1 VNTDK
6 IRIAII
12 GAGQTGTPLLG
23 QLIGMNFI
31 DVVKIADTNEDAPG
45 IIVARERNI
54 PVTKDYMDIARMGRD
69 VDMIIDVTG
78 VKEVRN
84 KLREYMAETDNKHT
98 VIVPELVAILLLSLA
113 KGELVRGH
121 GYQQYA

>member
-1 VNTDK
+1 MSTGK
-6 IRIAII
+6 IKIAIV

-23 QLIGMNFI
+23 QLAGMDFI

-45 IIVARERNI
+45 IKVARQKNI
-54 PVTKDYMDIARMGRD
+54 PVTGDYMDIAKMGKE
-69 VDMIIDVTG
+69 VDLIIDVTG

-84 KLREYMAETDNKHT
+84 KLREYMVETGNKHT

-121 GYQQYA
+121 GYQEYA